1 MQLPIVLVGPM
12 GAGKT
17 TLGKKLAKV
26 LSIDFVDTDKVVAKE
41 HGPIPTI
48 FEKFGESHFRNL
60 ETKALKDALNKQA
73 VIATGGGI
81 ILQQENRD
89 LLSQANV
96 IFLDTATKHVL
107 PKLNTDKRPLLKE
120 NPAIWDEIYSARL
133 PLYREVA
140 KRTLFTGGKPVSVAL
155 QELEHLVKK
164 DSHD

>member
-17 TLGKKLAKV
+17 TLGKKLAKL
-26 LSIDFVDTDKVVAKE
+26 LSIEFADTDKIIAKQ
-41 HGPIPTI
+41 HGPIPVI
-48 FEKFGESHFRNL
+48 FEKFGESHFRDL
-60 ETKALKDALNKQA
+60 ETAALKGVLHKQA
-73 VIATGGGI
+73 VVATGGGI

-96 IFLDTATKHVL
+96 IFLDSASKHVL
-107 PKLNTDKRPLLKE
+107 PKLNTDKRPLLRE

-133 PLYREVA
+133 PLYKEVA
-140 KRTLFTGGKPVSVAL
+140 KSTLFTGGKPVSVAL
-155 QELEHLVKK
+155 QELEKLVKK